1 MVLFQLRGSSKQQHL
16 LRGKNQRDK
25 TKLEKVKYLFIC
37 DFYLIGLVI
46 SKHEEDERLSVAAAH
61 TDSLYPVSV
70 CKYVDLA
77 RFFLHN
83 LPGRLII

>member
-1 MVLFQLRGSSKQQHL
+1 M
-16 LRGKNQRDK
+16 
-25 TKLEKVKYLFIC
+25 
-37 DFYLIGLVI
+37 I
-46 SKHEEDERLSVAAAH
+46 SKHEEDERLSVAAVH

-70 CKYVDLA
+70 CKYVDLT